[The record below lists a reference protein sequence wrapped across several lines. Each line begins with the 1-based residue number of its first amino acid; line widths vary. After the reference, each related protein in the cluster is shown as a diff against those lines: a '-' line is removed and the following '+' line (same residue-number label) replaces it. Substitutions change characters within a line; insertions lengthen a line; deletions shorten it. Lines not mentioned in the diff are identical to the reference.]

1 MADEDVSVGDLT
13 CAYRIHYRSSVALTE
28 EIFAEF
34 SRRNVPLNAW
44 PFLRETVMS
53 VTQRFGWMGLVL
65 PPFKVPAV
73 DTAGFTPPPE
83 KRVAKATPKKR
94 KTLAESSS

>member
-1 MADEDVSVGDLT
+1 MAEEDVAVGDLT
-13 CAYRIHYRSSVALTE
+13 CAYRIHYRSSVPLTE

-53 VTQRFGWMGLVL
+53 VTQRFGWTGLVL

-73 DTAGFTPPPE
+73 ETVGFTPPPE
-83 KRVAKATPKKR
+83 KKVPRATSRKR
-94 KTLAESSS
+94 KTSAESSS